1 MTVDSA
7 IAKAFL
13 HAKRKATSPTGSKYN
28 ALLGMADSF
37 QKLWATETDWSSLYA
52 SVTLTAL
59 VSATDTFSLA
69 NATGTV
75 DYISDREGNPIQL
88 YDGTSYAKVY
98 FVSPAQLYEYRF
110 RLATAQIGSNLK
122 FSAAFAADSQY
133 IGDSIVVPA
142 YLAVNEITSGSD
154 TVQVDDPMW
163 LCYMMAAEFCRNDV
177 EKAGQYD
184 NLLALADQ
192 CMQKMLANNGGQYET
207 VVTAWQPEGESWV

>member
-1 MTVDSA
+1 
-7 IAKAFL
+7 
-13 HAKRKATSPTGSKYN
+13 
-28 ALLGMADSF
+28 MADSF